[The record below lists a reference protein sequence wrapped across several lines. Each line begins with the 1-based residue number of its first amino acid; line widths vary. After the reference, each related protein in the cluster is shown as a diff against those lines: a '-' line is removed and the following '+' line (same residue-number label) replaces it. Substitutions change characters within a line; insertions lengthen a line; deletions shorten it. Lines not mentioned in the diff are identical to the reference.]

1 MSIDTQERLERRT
14 EELAANDP
22 QFAAARPDEAV
33 SAAIQDAGSRLPQV
47 IKAVMDGYSD
57 RPALAQRAVE
67 LVKDPQTG
75 RTSAKLL
82 PWFDKVTYGELAD
95 RVDALSRAFT
105 NGADRIVAAGD
116 RVCVLGFTSVD
127 YTTIDIALGLVSAVS
142 VQLQTSAAV
151 AQLQPIVIETEPTVF
166 AASVDY
172 LSDAVDVI
180 LNAAEAGHTPAR
192 LVVFDYRTEVD
203 DHREA
208 LQTAHERLAELA
220 LTIETLNEVRD
231 RGAGLPA
238 APDVEPDEDDPL
250 ALLIYTS
257 GSTGAPKGAMY
268 PQSNVA
274 KMWNRST
281 KNWFGP
287 SAASITL
294 NFMPMSHVMG
304 RGTLYGTL
312 GNGGTAYFAAKS
324 DLSTLLED
332 LRLVRPTELNFV
344 PRIWETLYG
353 EYQRQVDRRL
363 SDSADRNV
371 VEAEVLDEQRQYSL
385 GGRYIFAM
393 TG

>member
-1 MSIDTQERLERRT
+1 MSIDTQDRLERRA
-14 EELAANDP
+14 EEFAANDP

-33 SAAIQDAGSRLPQV
+33 TAAIENAGPRLPQV
-47 IKAVMDGYSD
+47 VKVVLEGYSD

-82 PWFDKVTYGELAD
+82 PWFDTITYGELAD
-95 RVDALSRAFT
+95 RVDAVSRALA
-105 NGADRIVAAGD
+105 NGVVAAGD

-127 YTTIDIALGLVSAVS
+127 YTSIDIALGRIGAVS
-142 VQLQTSAAV
+142 VPLQTSAAIG
-151 AQLQPIVIETEPTVF
+151 QLLPIVTETQPTVV
-166 AASVDY
+166 AASVDH
-172 LSDAVDVI
+172 LSDAVDLIVS
-180 LNAAEAGHTPAR
+180 AAEAGHTPGR
-192 LVVFDYRTEVD
+192 LVIFDYRTEVD

-208 LQTAHERLAELA
+208 LHTAHERLADIA
-220 LTIETLNEVRD
+220 LTIDTLNEVRE
-231 RGAGLPA
+231 RGAALPPVPA
-238 APDVEPDEDDPL
+238 FEADESEDPL

-287 SAASITL
+287 SAASITV

-304 RGTLYGTL
+304 RGILYGTL

-344 PRIWETLYG
+344 PRIWEMLYG
-353 EYQRQVDRRL
+353 EFQSEVGRRI
-363 SDSADRNV
+363 SEGA
-371 VEAEVLDEQRQYSL
+371 AP
-385 GGRYIFAM
+385 
-393 TG
+393 